1 MSQIA
6 QKRDI
11 SDPEEIQR
19 FAETVADQERLDYL
33 YTLTEADIAGTNPEL
48 WNAWRS
54 SLMRQLYTETS
65 RALSRGLQNPLGR
78 EQVIE
83 ATKQAAT
90 EALEYRGFL
99 PEELLSAWS
108 TRGEDYFLRERPEDI
123 AWHTEAIADHDIH
136 SGALVLVRQASDS
149 PIANATQ
156 IFVHTVDAP
165 DTFAR
170 ICAALESLDYSIHDA
185 RIYSDTDGSTL
196 DTFFV
201 LKNDGS
207 TLDAHPDSAVEIKEA
222 IQHSLHHATLKTIS
236 RHTPRTA
243 KAFTIPTTVDFSQDD
258 LAGLTILEVTTADR
272 PGLMAR
278 LGSVLSRYA
287 VSIQGAKIQTLGE
300 RVEDTFFLA
309 DEAGGQLSDETLV
322 DRLKNDLIAELDG
335 VTQDPETS
343 PTEVDI

>member
-1 MSQIA
+1 M
-6 QKRDI
+6 
-11 SDPEEIQR
+11 
-19 FAETVADQERLDYL
+19 
-33 YTLTEADIAGTNPEL
+33 
-48 WNAWRS
+48 
-54 SLMRQLYTETS
+54 
-65 RALSRGLQNPLGR
+65 QNPLGR
-78 EQVIE
+78 AQVIE
-83 ATKQAAT
+83 DTKQAAT

-108 TRGEDYFLRERPEDI
+108 TRGDDYFLRERPEDI
-123 AWHTEAIADHDIH
+123 AWHTEAIADHDVK

-201 LKNDGS
+201 LKNNGS
-207 TLDAHPDSAVEIKEA
+207 TLDAHPDNAVEIKQA
-222 IQHSLHHATLKTIS
+222 IQHSLHHATLRTIS

-258 LAGLTILEVTTADR
+258 SGELTILEVTTADR

-278 LGSVLSRYA
+278 LGSVMSRYA

-309 DEAGGQLSDETLV
+309 DAAGGQLTDATLV
-322 DRLKNDLIAELDG
+322 EQLKNDLIAELDG
-335 VTQDPETS
+335 LTREPDKLPS
-343 PTEVDI
+343 GHDI

>member
-1 MSQIA
+1 M
-6 QKRDI
+6 
-11 SDPEEIQR
+11 
-19 FAETVADQERLDYL
+19 
-33 YTLTEADIAGTNPEL
+33 
-48 WNAWRS
+48 
-54 SLMRQLYTETS
+54 
-65 RALSRGLQNPLGR
+65 
-78 EQVIE
+78 
-83 ATKQAAT
+83 
-90 EALEYRGFL
+90 
-99 PEELLSAWS
+99 
-108 TRGEDYFLRERPEDI
+108 
-123 AWHTEAIADHDIH
+123 
-136 SGALVLVRQASDS
+136 VRQASDS

-207 TLDAHPDSAVEIKEA
+207 TLDAHPDNAVEIKQS

-258 LAGLTILEVTTADR
+258 SGELTILEVTTADR

-300 RVEDTFFLA
+300 RVEDIFFLA
-309 DEAGGQLSDETLV
+309 DSAGGQLTDATLV
-322 DRLKNDLIAELDG
+322 AQLKNELIAELDG
-335 VTQDPETS
+335 LTQEADTLPSEH
-343 PTEVDI
+343 DI